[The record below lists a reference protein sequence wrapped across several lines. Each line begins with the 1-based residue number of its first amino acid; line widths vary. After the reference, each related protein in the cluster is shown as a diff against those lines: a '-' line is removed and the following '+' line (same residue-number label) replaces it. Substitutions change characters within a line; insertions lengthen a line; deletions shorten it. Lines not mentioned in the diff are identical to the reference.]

1 MDVIRLNKMVFY
13 GYHGVSAAEKETGR
27 RFEVDCELEAD
38 LAPSGQTDNLTDT
51 IDYVAVYM
59 SVREIVEGKAF
70 SLLESLAKAI
80 AEDLLGKFAVF
91 RVTVRV
97 RKMTPPIAG
106 TIDNIEVEVSRHQ
119 PDATRILSDNKE

>member
-51 IDYVAVYM
+51 IDYVAVYS

>member
-51 IDYVAVYM
+51 IDYVAVF
-59 SVREIVEGKAF
+59 SSIREIVEGKAF

-91 RVTVRV
+91 QVTVRV